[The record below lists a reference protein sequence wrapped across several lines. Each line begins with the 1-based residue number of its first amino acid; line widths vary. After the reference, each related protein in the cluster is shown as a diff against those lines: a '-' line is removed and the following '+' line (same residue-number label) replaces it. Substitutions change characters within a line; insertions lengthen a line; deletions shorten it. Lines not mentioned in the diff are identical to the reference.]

1 MKMACKKP
9 CPDTETLTKIGKPVE
24 WGMLLLFDGILMFA
38 VIKTGGKQYLVSA
51 GTKVKVEKLEGEI
64 GSKLSFETLYV
75 GDEKTA
81 AVGTPLVSGAVVE
94 GKIVDQDRHDKVVG
108 IKYKP
113 KKRYKMKFGHRQAY
127 TEVEITKVSAK

>member
-1 MKMACKKP
+1 
-9 CPDTETLTKIGKPVE
+9 
-24 WGMLLLFDGILMFA
+24 MLLLFDGILMFA

-64 GSKLSFETLYV
+64 GSKLSFETLYI

-94 GKIVDQDRHDKVVG
+94 GKIIDQDRHDKVVG

-113 KKRYKMKFGHRQAY
+113 KKRYKMKFGHRQSY

>member
-1 MKMACKKP
+1 MACKKP
-9 CPDTETLTKIGKPVE
+9 CPDTGTLTKIGKPVE

-64 GSKLSFETLYV
+64 GSKLSFETLYI

-81 AVGTPLVSGAVVE
+81 AVGTPLVSEAVVE
-94 GKIVDQDRHDKVVG
+94 GKIIDQDRHDKVVG